1 MALKNILITG
11 VSGFLGKNLVE
22 YFSTFNE
29 VKLFGHSRT
38 PHETREKFKD
48 HRISVLDNYLSGQ
61 QLDSLNIDCV
71 IHLAGIAHDLSN
83 QYTPE
88 DYFKVNDQNTRNLYD
103 AFLKS
108 KATRFI
114 FLSSIKAAVDIAS
127 VPVTETVTCKPV
139 TPYGQSKRQA
149 EIYIQSQPLP
159 AGKKY
164 YIMRPCMIHGPGNKG
179 NLNLL
184 YKFVKTGLPYPLG
197 AFSNKRSFLTVDN
210 FNFIVS
216 RFLDGTIES
225 GVYHLA
231 DDGFLSTTELYRL
244 IAKEA
249 GKRSVVLN
257 IPAGLIEFVT
267 GLVGRKHMINK
278 LTEDMMVSNEKLKQK
293 IDQPLPLSLRDGLS
307 KTIRSFR
314 ES

>member
-1 MALKNILITG
+1 MAMKNILITG

-29 VKLFGHSRT
+29 VTLFGHSRR
-38 PHETREKFKD
+38 PDETREKFND
-48 HRISVLDNYLSGQ
+48 YRLTVLDNLSGQ
-61 QLDSLNIDCV
+61 QLDSLNIDGI

-83 QYTPE
+83 QYTPD
-88 DYFKVNDQNTRNLYD
+88 DYFKVNDENTRNLYD
-103 AFLKS
+103 AFMKS
-108 KATRFI
+108 KATEFI
-114 FLSSIKAAVDIAS
+114 FLSSIKAAVDTAS
-127 VPVTETVTCKPV
+127 VPVTEAVTCRPV

-149 EIYIQSQPLP
+149 EMYIQSQPLP

-164 YIMRPCMIHGPGNKG
+164 YILRPCMIHGPGNKG

-184 YKFVKTGLPYPLG
+184 YKFVKAGLPYPLG
-197 AFSNKRSFLTVDN
+197 AFSNSRSFLTVDN
-210 FNFIVS
+210 FNFIVA
-216 RFLDGTIES
+216 RLLEGTMES

-249 GKRSVVLN
+249 GKRSAVIN
-257 IPAGLIEFVT
+257 IPAGLIEFLT
-267 GLVGRKHMINK
+267 NLIGKKHMINK

-293 IDQPLPLSLRDGLS
+293 IGQPLPVSIRDGLA
-307 KTIRSFR
+307 KTIQSFR